1 MPSAF
6 VPYQRC
12 NDQCDDPFPQMPSE
26 ARREEQEAMFERSRG
41 FDNNGEVEGGGH
53 RDGVRIM
60 ISPPPVRRKGSFSK
74 SLWSSSTY
82 VPLQDDH
89 DATIPSSQN
98 CDAEHNEV
106 ENINDI
112 IAERD
117 GLRIDNDKLRQR
129 LSEAE
134 STLKELHMLVKN
146 RGSCDLELGMSRTL
160 SSTDTEV
167 SSTINNVRRGSVI
180 GQRSRQD
187 GFGRTFLHLNSNDR
201 VYTTSQL
208 SNLMQKSCTLS
219 DDEDD
224 EDEKYSSYFDC
235 PINFHN
241 IQATDSS
248 NIPQF
253 QFDSTAADILQPVYV
268 TKVNTKI
275 QSDFRKDDLFESLS
289 DDDNGGNDKIL
300 SQTPLRGADFLTT
313 DTPRGYRVHDTAP
326 TYDFDENHKGFL

>member
-12 NDQCDDPFPQMPSE
+12 SDECDDPFPQMPSE
-26 ARREEQEAMFERSRG
+26 ACREQQEAMFERSRG
-41 FDNNGEVEGGGH
+41 FDNNGGVGGGGH
-53 RDGVRIM
+53 GDGVRVM

-74 SLWSSSTY
+74 SLWNSSTY
-82 VPLQDDH
+82 VPLQDDYN
-89 DATIPSSQN
+89 ATIRSSQS

-112 IAERD
+112 KAERD
-117 GLRIDNDKLRQR
+117 RLRIENDELRQR

-134 STLKELHMLVKN
+134 STIKELHMLVKN
-146 RGSCDLELGMSRTL
+146 RGSCDLELGMSRTV

-167 SSTINNVRRGSVI
+167 SSTINNVRRGTVI

-187 GFGRTFLHLNSNDR
+187 RFGRTFLHLNSNDR

-224 EDEKYSSYFDC
+224 DDDEKYSSYFDC
-235 PINFHN
+235 PINFQN

-253 QFDSTAADILQPVYV
+253 KFDSTAADSLKPVNV
-268 TKVNTKI
+268 TKVNI
-275 QSDFRKDDLFESLS
+275 QSDFGKDDLFESLS
-289 DDDNGGNDKIL
+289 DDENGGNDKTI
-300 SQTPLRGADFLTT
+300 SQTPLRGADFLSA
-313 DTPRGYRVHDTAP
+313 DTPRGFRIHDTTP